1 MCAVGEHTRAE
12 KLLLEAA
19 RTCNSTLE
27 YEELIERVL
36 RLVITATRAEA
47 AFVFRVDHNRSDMKI
62 RFMSTSDFLVKTFTR
77 ELGKGVVDW
86 VAQYREPVI
95 VNNATDDPRVDKEIG
110 RMGGVE
116 MRSVISVPLIGKGQM
131 IGVIEA
137 INRVDGE
144 FSDGDLDV
152 LIGMANQIAVAID
165 NAALYRELQRE
176 SFERQLLYEIGMKLS
191 GSLRLD
197 EVMTQILESL
207 KKAVDFDGAGVYLAN
222 PDTGQIESVV
232 SIGYEADSD
241 QHLKIGEGLTGSV
254 AKTGEPV
261 IVPDVNA
268 DDRYVSARTATRS
281 EIVVPIFLEDRPIGV
296 MNLESDRLNAFDER
310 DRSLMAAFAAQAA
323 ISIERARMHEQRVS
337 AQKLQEQLH
346 IAREIQE
353 SFLPDRQP
361 EVAGYD
367 IAGRNVPSFEVGGDY
382 YDFIRIVE
390 SQTGIAIGDVSGK
403 GIPASLIMAAFRASL
418 IAEIRNNYSI
428 RTIFRK
434 VNNLLYESVRPGS
447 FVTAVYGVLDSK
459 NHVLTFANCGHN
471 LPLLVRNDGKIEYLR
486 EGGPVLGVSPD
497 AEYEERPVYIH
508 SGEIVLLYTDGVT
521 EVFNSREE
529 DFPVDKLVEIVWKHR
544 RRSSREILD
553 EIYTAVHAHAA
564 PGHIFDDLTMIAIKR
579 QS

>member
-1 MCAVGEHTRAE
+1 MCALSEHTRAE

-47 AFVFRVDHNRSDMKI
+47 AFVFRVDHRRTDMKI
-62 RFMSTSDFLVKTFTR
+62 RFMSTADFLVKTFTR
-77 ELGKGVVDW
+77 DLGKGVVDW

-95 VNNATDDPRVDKEIG
+95 VNNAADDPRVDQEIG
-110 RMGGVE
+110 RMGGIDI
-116 MRSVISVPLIGKGQM
+116 RSVISVPLIGKGQM

-137 INRVDGE
+137 INRVDGAFTE
-144 FSDGDLDV
+144 SDLDV
-152 LIGMANQIAVAID
+152 LMGMANQIAVAID
-165 NAALYRELQRE
+165 NAALYRELRRE
-176 SFERQLLYEIGMKLS
+176 SFEKQLLYEIGMKLS

-197 EVMTQILESL
+197 GVMSQILESL

-222 PDTGQIESVV
+222 PETGEIESVV
-232 SIGYEADSD
+232 SVGYEADTD

-254 AKTGEPV
+254 AETGEPV

-268 DDRYVSARTATRS
+268 DDRYVSARAATRS
-281 EIVVPIFLEDRPIGV
+281 EIVVPIMLDNRTIGV
-296 MNLESDRLNAFDER
+296 MNLESDRLDAFDER

-323 ISIERARMHEQRVS
+323 ISIERARMHEQRIS

-353 SFLPDRQP
+353 SFLPRRQP
-361 EVAGYD
+361 EVSGYD
-367 IAGRNVPSFEVGGDY
+367 IAGRNIPSFDVGGDY
-382 YDFIRIVE
+382 YDFIRIVDG
-390 SQTGIAIGDVSGK
+390 QTGVAIGDVSGK

-459 NHVLTFANCGHN
+459 NHVFTFANCGHN
-471 LPLLVRNDGKIEYLR
+471 LPLLIRNDGTVEYLR

-497 AEYEERPVYIH
+497 AEYEERPVYINA
-508 SGEIVLLYTDGVT
+508 GEVILLYTDGVT
-521 EVFNSREE
+521 EVFDSQER
-529 DFPVDKLVEIVWKHR
+529 DFPIEELEKIIRKHMDR
-544 RRSSREILD
+544 PAREILD
-553 EIYTAVHAHAA
+553 EIYAAVRAHAA
-564 PGHIFDDLTMIAIKR
+564 PDHVYDDLTMIAIKR
-579 QS
+579 QP